1 MGLVVLE
8 EEKVIVLALSLSPFP
23 SFIPHVYT
31 RKEHVR
37 TQQEDGHI
45 PTSQEGSSDQELTSW
60 LAP

>member
-31 RKEHVR
+31 GKEHVR